1 MTKPERIVSLI
12 LGAIL
17 LLTII
22 NSTWFFLGIAKV
34 SIIQWI
40 VFNACAPSGITFLL
54 GLIIYF
60 CTSDKM
66 WLSIAV
72 VPMMFFGT
80 MGLFVFP
87 WSSGTDIMVQFS
99 HIIMTLNITWGLWII
114 LKDKD
119 YKALGTGLLTSAL
132 VFIPFIAF
140 TQAYC
145 REHAEEMMK
154 FLGI

>member
-1 MTKPERIVSLI
+1 MTKAERIISII
-12 LGAIL
+12 LAGIL

-40 VFNACAPSGITFLL
+40 VFNACAPSGIAFIL
-54 GLIIYF
+54 GLLIYYK
-60 CTSDKM
+60 TSGRA
-66 WLSIAV
+66 WLSVAV

-87 WSSGTDIMVQFS
+87 WNSGMDILVQFS
-99 HIIMTLNITWGLWII
+99 HIIMTLNIAWGLYVI
-114 LKDKD
+114 LKNKD
-119 YKALGTGLLTSAL
+119 IRALGYGLLASII

-145 REHAEEMMK
+145 REHAEEVMK
-154 FLGI
+154 YLNL